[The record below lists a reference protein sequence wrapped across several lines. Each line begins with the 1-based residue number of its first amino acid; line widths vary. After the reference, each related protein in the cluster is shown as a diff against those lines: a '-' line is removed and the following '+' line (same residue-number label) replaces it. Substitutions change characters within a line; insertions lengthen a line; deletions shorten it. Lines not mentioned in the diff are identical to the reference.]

1 MLSILIPTYNYNA
14 FPLAQELEKQ
24 VLALN
29 IPFELICLDD
39 GSSSPLNKEN
49 HKINALT
56 NCKFIEE
63 KTNLGTLAC
72 RKSLATQAKY
82 SWLLFLDADVMPKKD
97 NFLDEYLKTVSQNP
111 DVTFGGIAYV
121 DSNKE
126 SSKTL
131 RWTYGINRE
140 QKSIEERNKRPY
152 ASFISGC
159 FLIKKSLILD
169 ITENMLLKGY
179 GLDILFSY
187 QLKNSDAK
195 ILHINNPVIHL
206 GLDSNEAYLKKSKRA
221 VDILFYLSKNN
232 LIPAN
237 YTSLLSHYNTLKK
250 FGLKSLFGKF
260 IAIFNKP
267 IEANLTGPKPNLF
280 LFDLYRLGYLCNL
293 KN

>member
-29 IPFELICLDD
+29 IPFELICMDD

-49 HKINALT
+49 QKINLLT
-56 NCKFIEE
+56 NCKFVEG

-121 DSNKE
+121 DSNTE

-159 FLIKKSLILD
+159 FLIKKSLLLD

-187 QLKNSDAK
+187 QLKNSEAK

-206 GLDSNEAYLKKSKRA
+206 GLDTNEAYLKKSKRA
-221 VDILFYLSKNN
+221 VDVLYYLSKNN
-232 LIPAN
+232 LIPTN
-237 YTSLLSHYNTLKK
+237 YTSLLSHYNILKK
-250 FGLKSLFGKF
+250 LRIKSLFGKF
-260 IAIFNKP
+260 ITAFNKP
-267 IEANLTGPKPNLF
+267 IEANITGKKPNLF
-280 LFDLYRLGYLCNL
+280 LFDLYRLGYLCSL